1 MRGHGAR
8 EGTDANRRGGA
19 REGQTPVKGQASAAL
34 WALRLCCAAMF
45 VCGLATGCSR
55 ARPVQEHSPAP
66 ALERLQA
73 QGVKAVYFTG
83 AAFAGLVSKPPVWLP
98 VEDRDFASPRVRTM
112 AQAALD
118 PKLFRQLDR
127 QERFEVLLLAGDP
140 VRYRPLQEHLV
151 RTRDWTLEWVDP
163 WCLLY
168 RRGKTEELTLEA
180 TRAMAGRFAQQKPG
194 VRAQSLAAMA
204 ERLVGAQRFEEALEL
219 IGLARAA
226 DAGEPAVWTAEG
238 SYRLARGE
246 WAQAVA
252 AADKALAVEKHYA
265 AAQAVKAQGLYFSKR
280 FEEAY
285 VLSRGLLE
293 AAPEDPVML
302 FAHAKIAHEVRSIQE
317 EIEVLRKLIG
327 FAEREKRSTSSYRVY
342 LGQALAMRGAGEEAL
357 AELDAALA
365 DPDLPPDQLD
375 FARSAR
381 GRVELKVRPAVPAQP
396 EEGRP
401 QK

>member
-1 MRGHGAR
+1 MRR
-8 EGTDANRRGGA
+8 
-19 REGQTPVKGQASAAL
+19 PVNTVVL
-34 WALRLCCAAMF
+34 DRVLCCA
-45 VCGLATGCSR
+45 VLVLCGLAVGCLR
-55 ARPVQEHSPAP
+55 VRPVQEHSPAP
-66 ALERLQA
+66 ALEHLDA
-73 QGVKAVYFTG
+73 QGVRSVYFTG
-83 AAFAGLVSKPPVWLP
+83 AAFAGLMRNPPAWLP
-98 VEDRDFASPRVRTM
+98 VADRDGASPRVRAM

-140 VRYRPLQEHLV
+140 VRYRPLQEHLA
-151 RTRDWTLEWVDP
+151 RTSDWTLEWVDP

-168 RRGKTEELTLEA
+168 RRGKAGELTLEA
-180 TRAMAGRFAQQKPG
+180 TRAMAGRFVKQKG
-194 VRAQSLAAMA
+194 GARAQSLAAMA
-204 ERLVGAQRFEEALEL
+204 ERLIGARRFEEALEL
-219 IGLARAA
+219 IELAKGA
-226 DAGEPAVWTAEG
+226 DAQEPAVWTAEG

-252 AADKALAVEKHYA
+252 AADRALDLEKHYA
-265 AAQAVKAQGLYFSKR
+265 AAQAVKAQGLYFSR
-280 FEEAY
+280 RYEEAY
-285 VLSRGLLE
+285 RLSRGLLE
-293 AAPEDPVML
+293 GAPEDPVML
-302 FAHAKIAHEVRSIQE
+302 FAHAKIAHEVRSLQE

-357 AELDAALA
+357 VELDAALA

-381 GRVELKVRPAVPAQP
+381 SRVELKVRPAVPTEP
-396 EEGRP
+396 EAGRP

>member
-1 MRGHGAR
+1 MTAQVRA
-8 EGTDANRRGGA
+8 
-19 REGQTPVKGQASAAL
+19 VSCVAL
-34 WALRLCCAAMF
+34 LVF
-45 VCGLATGCSR
+45 GLAAGGCSK
-55 ARPVQEHSPAP
+55 ARTVQEHSPAL
-66 ALERLQA
+66 ALERLEA
-73 QGVKAVYFTG
+73 RGTKVVYFTG
-83 AAFAGLVSKPPVWLP
+83 AAFAGLVAKPPGWLA
-98 VEDRDFASPRVRTM
+98 VEDRNFASPRVRSM

-140 VRYRPLQEHLV
+140 VRYRPLQEHLL

-163 WCLLY
+163 WCLMY
-168 RRGKTEELTLEA
+168 RRGRTEELTLET
-180 TRAMAGRFAQQKPG
+180 TREMAGRFVQQKG
-194 VRAQSLAAMA
+194 SMRAQSLAAMA
-204 ERLVGAQRFEEALEL
+204 ERLVGARRFEEALEL
-219 IGLARAA
+219 IGLAKRE
-226 DAGEPAVWTAEG
+226 DMGEPAVWTAEG

-246 WAQAVA
+246 WVQAVA
-252 AADKALAVEKHYA
+252 AADKALALKKRYA

-280 FEEAY
+280 YEEAY
-285 VLSRGLLE
+285 VLSRNLLE
-293 AAPEDPVML
+293 GSPEDPVML

-342 LGQALAMRGAGEEAL
+342 LGQALAMRGEGEEAL
-357 AELDAALA
+357 RELDAALA

-381 GRVELKVRPAVPAQP
+381 GRVELKVRPAALPKPPAAVPRQP
-396 EEGRP
+396 EDTQP

>member
-1 MRGHGAR
+1 MRG
-8 EGTDANRRGGA
+8 
-19 REGQTPVKGQASAAL
+19 
-34 WALRLCCAAMF
+34 LRNTAVLQRVLCCAVLL
-45 VCGLATGCSR
+45 VCGLAVGCFR
-55 ARPVQEHSPAP
+55 VRRVQEHSPAL
-66 ALERLQA
+66 ALEHLDEM
-73 QGVKAVYFTG
+73 GVSTVYFTG
-83 AAFAGLVSKPPVWLP
+83 AAFAGLLRKPPDWLP
-98 VEDRDFASPRVRTM
+98 VVDRESASPRVRAM

-140 VRYRPLQEHLV
+140 VRYRPLQEHLA

-168 RRGKTEELTLEA
+168 RRGKVDELTPAA
-180 TRAMAGRFAQQKPG
+180 TRAMAERFAQQKG
-194 VRAQSLAAMA
+194 GARAQSLAAMA
-204 ERLVGAQRFEEALEL
+204 ERLIGARRFEEAFEL
-219 IGLARAA
+219 IQLAGGA
-226 DAGEPAVWTAEG
+226 DAKEPAVWTAEG

-252 AADKALAVEKHYA
+252 AADKALGLEKHYA
-265 AAQAVKAQGLYFSKR
+265 AAQSVKAQGLYFSR
-280 FEEAY
+280 RYEEAY
-285 VLSRGLLE
+285 RLSRVLLE
-293 AAPEDPVML
+293 GVPEDPVML
-302 FAHAKIAHEVRSIQE
+302 FAHAKIAHEVRSLQE

-327 FAEREKRSTSSYRVY
+327 CAEREKRSTSSYRVY
-342 LGQALAMRGAGEEAL
+342 LGQALAMRGEGEQAL

-381 GRVELKVRPAVPAQP
+381 SRVELKVRPVVPTEP
-396 EEGRP
+396 EAGRP

>member
-1 MRGHGAR
+1 MKGPAKRAAR
-8 EGTDANRRGGA
+8 A
-19 REGQTPVKGQASAAL
+19 RTLFCAAL
-34 WALRLCCAAMF
+34 LVF
-45 VCGLATGCSR
+45 GLAAAGCSR
-55 ARPVQEHSPAP
+55 ARTVQEHSPAL
-66 ALERLQA
+66 ALERLEA
-73 QGVKAVYFTG
+73 TGIKAVYFTG
-83 AAFAGLVSKPPVWLP
+83 GAFAGLVAKPPGWLA
-98 VEDRDFASPRVRTM
+98 VEDRNFASPRVRSM

-140 VRYRPLQEHLV
+140 VRYRPLQEHLL

-168 RRGKTEELTLEA
+168 RRGKAEDLTLET
-180 TRAMAGRFAQQKPG
+180 TRGMAGRFAQQKG
-194 VRAQSLAAMA
+194 GLRAQSFAAMA
-204 ERLVGAQRFEEALEL
+204 ERLVGARRFEEALEL
-219 IGLARAA
+219 IGLAKGA

-252 AADKALAVEKHYA
+252 AADKALALEKRYA
-265 AAQAVKAQGLYFSKR
+265 AAQAVKAQGLYFSR
-280 FEEAY
+280 RYEEAY
-285 VLSRGLLE
+285 VLSRTLLE
-293 AAPEDPVML
+293 GSPEDPVML
-302 FAHAKIAHEVRSIQE
+302 FVHAKIAHEVRSLQE

-381 GRVELKVRPAVPAQP
+381 GRVELKVRPPALPQPPPAVPSQP
-396 EEGRP
+396 EGARL